1 MIKSTSSTSNYK
13 DKVIKPSR
21 GQSSSDS
28 KIMESHNEISN
39 AESTHI
45 GTIITERKRDSNYIG
60 NTVMEIN
67 IENKKENKNVHA
79 W

>member
-1 MIKSTSSTSNYK
+1 
-13 DKVIKPSR
+13 
-21 GQSSSDS
+21 
-28 KIMESHNEISN
+28 MESHNEISN